1 MLYNKHQDNGIQH
14 NDGQAARPER
24 KTKVQKLEYISADKT
39 LKYLT
44 ILITER
50 HGIDMK
56 LARKVLLDALL
67 RNTVI
72 EEILTMSD
80 YTMENEPT

>member
-1 MLYNKHQDNGIQH
+1 M
-14 NDGQAARPER
+14 
-24 KTKVQKLEYISADKT
+24 QKLEYLSADKT

-44 ILITER
+44 IKISER

-80 YTMENEPT
+80 YTMENAPPMTIAD

>member
-1 MLYNKHQDNGIQH
+1 M
-14 NDGQAARPER
+14 
-24 KTKVQKLEYISADKT
+24 QKLEYLSADKT

-44 ILITER
+44 MKISER
-50 HGIDMK
+50 HGCDMK

-80 YTMENEPT
+80 YTMEDEPT

>member
-1 MLYNKHQDNGIQH
+1 MK
-14 NDGQAARPER
+14 
-24 KTKVQKLEYISADKT
+24 KLEYLSADKT

-44 ILITER
+44 IEIAER

-56 LARKVLLDALL
+56 LARKILLDALL

>member
-1 MLYNKHQDNGIQH
+1 M
-14 NDGQAARPER
+14 
-24 KTKVQKLEYISADKT
+24 QKLEYISGDKT

-44 ILITER
+44 IKIAER
-50 HGIDMK
+50 HEIDMK

-72 EEILTMSD
+72 EEILAMSD
-80 YTMENEPT
+80 YTMEDDPT

>member
-1 MLYNKHQDNGIQH
+1 M
-14 NDGQAARPER
+14 
-24 KTKVQKLEYISADKT
+24 QKLEYIGADKT

-44 ILITER
+44 IKIAER
-50 HGIDMK
+50 HKIDIK

>member
-1 MLYNKHQDNGIQH
+1 M
-14 NDGQAARPER
+14 
-24 KTKVQKLEYISADKT
+24 QKLEYISGDKT

-44 ILITER
+44 LLISER
-50 HGIDMK
+50 HEIDTK

-80 YTMENEPT
+80 YTMEKEPS

>member
-1 MLYNKHQDNGIQH
+1 MKN
-14 NDGQAARPER
+14 
-24 KTKVQKLEYISADKT
+24 LEYLSADKT

-44 ILITER
+44 MKISER

-67 RNTVI
+67 RNIVI
-72 EEILTMSD
+72 EEILMMSD
-80 YTMENEPT
+80 YTMEDEPT